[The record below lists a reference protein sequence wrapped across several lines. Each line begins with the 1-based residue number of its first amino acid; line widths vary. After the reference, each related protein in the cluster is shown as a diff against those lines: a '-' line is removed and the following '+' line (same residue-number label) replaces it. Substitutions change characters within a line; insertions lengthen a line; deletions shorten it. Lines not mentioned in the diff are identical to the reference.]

1 MRSQMEITPQELAE
15 LLKSGQPLF
24 LADVREID
32 EFDICRIQGSRIFPL
47 SQFQDVAQDI
57 PKDAPIVTI
66 CHHGVRSLNAAAYL
80 KQQLGYT
87 DVKSLAGGI
96 DRWSREIDPKVPRY

>member
-1 MRSQMEITPQELAE
+1 MRAQFEITPQELAE
-15 LLKSGQPLF
+15 LLKSGQPVC

-47 SQFQDVAQDI
+47 SQFQDIAQDI
-57 PKDAPIVTI
+57 PKDAPVITI

-80 KQQLGYT
+80 RQEHGHT
-87 DVKSLAGGI
+87 NVRSLAGGI